1 MMNFIANTRWG
12 TAARWMAI
20 ALAGA
25 SLVGCAS
32 VKMPA
37 PIASVSN
44 VEALRAAN
52 LAPSKAGTF
61 SLAVGKNPEMDK
73 TLGGLRGSTLSA
85 SNGSF
90 AQQLKDEMLV
100 ELKAAGLYDE
110 SSPIVIEA
118 QLTDSEVDA
127 AIGTGT
133 AKLAAHFTV
142 DRAGKRVYD
151 KDLAVDAKWESSFVG
166 AVALPMAINQYN
178 ALYKSLLT
186 KLFND
191 PTFRTAVAR

>member
-1 MMNFIANTRWG
+1 MTLNAKTNWII
-12 TAARWMAI
+12 AARWAAI
-20 ALAGA
+20 AFVGA
-25 SLVGCAS
+25 NIVGCAA

-37 PIASVSN
+37 PTASVTN
-44 VEALRAAN
+44 IETLKAAN
-52 LAPSKAGTF
+52 LAPSKAGAF
-61 SLAVGKNPEMDK
+61 YLAAGKNPEMDK

-85 SNGSF
+85 TNGSF
-90 AQQLKDEMLV
+90 SQQLKDEMLV

-110 SSPIVIEA
+110 NSQIVIGA
-118 QLTDSEVDA
+118 QLMDSQVDA

-142 DRAGKRVYD
+142 DRSGNRVYD

-186 KLFND
+186 KLFSD
-191 PTFRTAVAR
+191 PAFRTAVAR